1 MATKKE
7 ADQRVDSKEEAQLV
21 EEKKF
26 ACSVVKRTTKSI
38 TRTLQN

>member
-1 MATKKE
+1 MAYEKGS
-7 ADQRVDSKEEAQLV
+7 RPVDSKEEAQLV

-26 ACSVVKRTTKSI
+26 ACSVVKKTTKSI